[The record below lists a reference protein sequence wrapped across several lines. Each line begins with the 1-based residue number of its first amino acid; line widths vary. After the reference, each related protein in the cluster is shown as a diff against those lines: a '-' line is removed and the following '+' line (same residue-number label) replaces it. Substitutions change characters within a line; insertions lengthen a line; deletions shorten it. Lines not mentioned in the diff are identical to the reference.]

1 MLRSLDA
8 LGGLWWKE
16 VVLMDGPTSS
26 WCTPVLELR
35 LSHACTNHA
44 VLPGEWAELC
54 KRCVACDIVI
64 NPLCGWYSTYHTVR
78 YRTAVSLFVVN
89 TAGQL
94 SCLLSLCKKQTNNT
108 LWSLKGFHILLHW

>member
-54 KRCVACDIVI
+54 KRCVEAATRRDEGI
-64 NPLCGWYSTYHTVR
+64 LCTVS
-78 YRTAVSLFVVN
+78 YGGTV
-89 TAGQL
+89 
-94 SCLLSLCKKQTNNT
+94 
-108 LWSLKGFHILLHW
+108 

>member
-1 MLRSLDA
+1 MPVARSAIQRQRTLDSCVCVELKPFQGLQSSHENMKVVAERREVRRESGVLRSLDA

-54 KRCVACDIVI
+54 KRCVEAATRRDE
-64 NPLCGWYSTYHTVR
+64 G
-78 YRTAVSLFVVN
+78 
-89 TAGQL
+89 
-94 SCLLSLCKKQTNNT
+94 
-108 LWSLKGFHILLHW
+108 ILD

>member
-54 KRCVACDIVI
+54 KRCVEAATRRDEGILYGSTIVRR
-64 NPLCGWYSTYHTVR
+64 YH
-78 YRTAVSLFVVN
+78 
-89 TAGQL
+89 
-94 SCLLSLCKKQTNNT
+94 CLLSTRLQLCKKQTT
-108 LWSLKGFHILLHW
+108 LFGHSKDFTF

>member
-1 MLRSLDA
+1 MKVASLRDEKFDERVECFDAFRSLDA

-54 KRCVACDIVI
+54 KRCVEAATRRDE
-64 NPLCGWYSTYHTVR
+64 G
-78 YRTAVSLFVVN
+78 
-89 TAGQL
+89 
-94 SCLLSLCKKQTNNT
+94 
-108 LWSLKGFHILLHW
+108 ILD